1 VDLRIFRP
9 ASRSIQRW
17 NGFASAAQQIK
28 ETFMPRIAARDGTE
42 IYYRDW
48 GKGPPIVFSHGWP
61 LTGAAWEAQM
71 LFFNSKGYRTVAHDR
86 RGNGYSDQ
94 PGSGNDVD
102 TWADDLDAI
111 MSGLDLRDAVLVGHS
126 TGGGELA
133 RYISRHGT
141 SRVSKMVLLD
151 TIVPVMLQKEG
162 VPGGVPKSVIDSIR
176 AGVAHDRSSFYKEL
190 SAPFFGTN
198 RPNSPATQGMR
209 DLFWFQ
215 GLLGGAKAQYETTYS
230 WELDYTADIAK
241 CDKPLLVLHCEDD
254 QIVPIGPTA
263 RRVPSIVPH
272 AILKVYPGGAHGIA
286 IIDPERVNA
295 DLLAFIKGEMKS

>member
-1 VDLRIFRP
+1 M
-9 ASRSIQRW
+9 
-17 NGFASAAQQIK
+17 N
-28 ETFMPRIAARDGTE
+28 
-42 IYYRDW
+42 
-48 GKGPPIVFSHGWP
+48 
-61 LTGAAWEAQM
+61 
-71 LFFNSKGYRTVAHDR
+71 
-86 RGNGYSDQ
+86 
-94 PGSGNDVD
+94 
-102 TWADDLDAI
+102 
-111 MSGLDLRDAVLVGHS
+111 GLDLRDAVLVGHS

-295 DLLAFIKGEMKS
+295 DLLAFIKGVMKS

>member
-1 VDLRIFRP
+1 MP
-9 ASRSIQRW
+9 T
-17 NGFASAAQQIK
+17 IK
-28 ETFMPRIAARDGTE
+28 THDGTA

-48 GKGPPIVFSHGWP
+48 GSGPPIVFSHGWP

-71 LFFNSKGYRTVAHDR
+71 LFFNDKGYRTIAHDR

-102 TWADDLDAI
+102 TWADDLDALI
-111 MSGLDLRDAVLVGHS
+111 NALGLRDAVLIGHS

-151 TIVPVMLQKEG
+151 SIVPVMMQRDG
-162 VPGGVPKSVIDSIR
+162 IAGGAPKSVIDSIR
-176 AGVAHDRSSFYKEL
+176 KGVAHDRSSFYQEL
-190 SAPFFGTN
+190 SAPFFGAN
-198 RPNSPATQGMR
+198 RPGSPATQGMR

-241 CDKPLLVLHCEDD
+241 CDKPLLVIHCEDD
-254 QIVPIGPTA
+254 QIVPIGPTG
-263 RRVPSIVPH
+263 RRVPSVVPH
-272 AILKVYPGGAHGIA
+272 AILKVYEGGAHGIA

-295 DLLAFIKGEMKS
+295 DFLAFIKGEMKK

>member
-1 VDLRIFRP
+1 
-9 ASRSIQRW
+9 
-17 NGFASAAQQIK
+17 
-28 ETFMPRIAARDGTE
+28 MPRIATRDGTE

-71 LFFNSKGYRTVAHDR
+71 LFFNGKGYRTVAHDR

-111 MSGLDLRDAVLVGHS
+111 MNGLDLRDAVLVGHS

-198 RPNSPATQGMR
+198 RPGSPATQGMR

-272 AILKVYPGGAHGIA
+272 AILKVYSGGAHGIA

>member
-1 VDLRIFRP
+1 
-9 ASRSIQRW
+9 
-17 NGFASAAQQIK
+17 
-28 ETFMPRIAARDGTE
+28 MPRIAARDGTE

-71 LFFNSKGYRTVAHDR
+71 LFFNSKGYRTIAHDR

-102 TWADDLDAI
+102 TWADDLDA
-111 MSGLDLRDAVLVGHS
+111 MMNRLELRDAVLVGHS

-133 RYISRHGT
+133 RYIARHGT

-151 TIVPVMLQKEG
+151 TIVPMMLQKEG
-162 VPGGVPKSVIDSIR
+162 GAPGGVPKSVIDSIR

-295 DLLAFIKGEMKS
+295 DLLAFITGEMKS

>member
-1 VDLRIFRP
+1 
-9 ASRSIQRW
+9 
-17 NGFASAAQQIK
+17 
-28 ETFMPRIAARDGTE
+28 
-42 IYYRDW
+42 
-48 GKGPPIVFSHGWP
+48 
-61 LTGAAWEAQM
+61 
-71 LFFNSKGYRTVAHDR
+71 
-86 RGNGYSDQ
+86 
-94 PGSGNDVD
+94 
-102 TWADDLDAI
+102 
-111 MSGLDLRDAVLVGHS
+111 
-126 TGGGELA
+126 
-133 RYISRHGT
+133 
-141 SRVSKMVLLD
+141 
-151 TIVPVMLQKEG
+151 MLQKEG
-162 VPGGVPKSVIDSIR
+162 DPGGAGVPKSVIDSIR

>member
-1 VDLRIFRP
+1 
-9 ASRSIQRW
+9 
-17 NGFASAAQQIK
+17 
-28 ETFMPRIAARDGTE
+28 MPKITTRDGTT

-48 GKGPPIVFSHGWP
+48 GSGPPIVFSHGWP

-71 LFFNSKGYRTVAHDR
+71 LFFNDHGYRTVAHDR

-151 TIVPVMLQKEG
+151 TIVPVMLQREG